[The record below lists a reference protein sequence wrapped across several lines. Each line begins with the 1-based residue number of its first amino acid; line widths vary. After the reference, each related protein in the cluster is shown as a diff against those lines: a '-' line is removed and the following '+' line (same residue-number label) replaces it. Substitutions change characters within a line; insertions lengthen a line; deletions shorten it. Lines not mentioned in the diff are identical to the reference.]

1 MRGRQRARGGAGLQ
15 MCRVGQNRIY
25 TLYMTVY
32 LMESLPTW
40 QLWMHV
46 YGAQNVQ
53 RCSPSAG
60 LGVEG
65 ICTGAEEWITG
76 ARWCLDIGHKL
87 FNDTYYPITIK
98 R

>member
-1 MRGRQRARGGAGLQ
+1 
-15 MCRVGQNRIY
+15 
-25 TLYMTVY
+25 
-32 LMESLPTW
+32 MESLQKIPYIRHIYAWFWPTW